1 MANVKPRDLAPW
13 LVLVAG
19 VYVGYRILKGMG
31 LFTPG
36 AGTQVTP
43 PVGQRPTLNRTA
55 LEQLAERIY
64 AAAWEGWIFYEDED
78 DIIRA
83 LKELKNDAD
92 FAALFSIYGVR
103 RGPFTLDAELN
114 LTQTVQVSLTDD
126 EVSTLNAA
134 LAANG
139 LTVRF

>member
-13 LVLVAG
+13 LVLAAG

-36 AGTQVTP
+36 AGAQVTP

-92 FAALFSIYGVR
+92 FAALFNIYGVR

-114 LTQTVQVSLTDD
+114 LTQTVQASLTDD

>member
-1 MANVKPRDLAPW
+1 MANAKPRDLAPW
-13 LVLVAG
+13 LVLAAG
-19 VYVGYRILKGMG
+19 VYVGYRILKGAG

-36 AGTQVTP
+36 AGDQVTP

-92 FAALFSIYGVR
+92 FAALFNIYGIR
-103 RGPFTLDAELN
+103 RGPFILDAELN
-114 LTQTVQVSLTDD
+114 LTQTVQASLTDD